1 MNYFIQ
7 LVVSGIVLGSIY
19 ALIALGF
26 VLIYKATRVLN
37 FAQGELLMAGAYI
50 AFALTVQ
57 LHISFWSAF
66 FIAMLLCALLGF
78 IIEILIL
85 KPLIGEPI
93 ISIVMITIGLSIV
106 LKAVVEMVWGT
117 ETRVYPAIFSTQP
130 ITLGAISVSKSSLF
144 SLGAAITLFIIFHFF
159 FKFSST
165 GIAMRA
171 VADDQQA
178 AQSMGINI
186 KKIFAISWMVAALV
200 AGIGGILIGNM
211 NGINVSLGMF
221 GLKVFPAVILGGL
234 DSVPGAI
241 IGGIT
246 IGVLE
251 SLSGGYLDPL
261 VGGGVKMVAPFVILL
276 VILLIKP
283 YGLFGTEEIEKV

>member
-1 MNYFIQ
+1 VNYFIQ

-19 ALIALGF
+19 ALVALGF
-26 VLIYKATRVLN
+26 VLIYKATRVIN

-50 AFALTVQ
+50 AFALMVQ
-57 LHISFWSAF
+57 LHLPFWSA
-66 FIAMLLCALLGF
+66 LLVTILLSALLGL
-78 IIEILIL
+78 IIEMLIL

-106 LKAVVEMVWGT
+106 LKAVVEMIWGT
-117 ETRVYPAIFSTQP
+117 ETRVYPAIFSAHP
-130 ITLGAISVSKSSLF
+130 IVLGTISVSKSYLF
-144 SLGAAITLFIIFHFF
+144 SLGAAITLFVIFHFF

-165 GIAMRA
+165 GTAMRA

-186 KKIFAISWMVAALV
+186 KKVFAISWMVAALV
-200 AGIGGILIGNM
+200 AGIGGVLIGNI

-234 DSVPGAI
+234 DSIPGAI

-261 VGGGVKMVAPFVILL
+261 VGGGVKTVAPFVILL

-283 YGLFGTEEIEKV
+283 YGLFGTEKIEKV

>member
-19 ALIALGF
+19 ALVALGF
-26 VLIYKATRVLN
+26 VLIYKATRVIN

-50 AFALTVQ
+50 AFALMVQ
-57 LHISFWSAF
+57 LHLPFWSA
-66 FIAMLLCALLGF
+66 LLVTILLSALLGL
-78 IIEILIL
+78 IIEMLIL

-106 LKAVVEMVWGT
+106 LKAVVEMIWGT
-117 ETRVYPAIFSTQP
+117 ETRVYPAIFSAHP
-130 ITLGAISVSKSSLF
+130 IVLGTISVSKSYLF
-144 SLGAAITLFIIFHFF
+144 SLGAAITLFVIFHFF

-165 GIAMRA
+165 GTAMRA

-186 KKIFAISWMVAALV
+186 KKVFAISWMVAALV
-200 AGIGGILIGNM
+200 AGIGGVLIGNI

-234 DSVPGAI
+234 DSIPGAI

-261 VGGGVKMVAPFVILL
+261 VGGGVKTVAPFVILL

-283 YGLFGTEEIEKV
+283 YGLFGTEKIEKV